1 MSKTGIRAL
10 LFVLIVIGLS
20 TAFFYRESASSEVL
34 AQGVSRV
41 GEMGPLFFIGM
52 YAVATVFFL
61 PGSVMTLTGGAIFG
75 PVWGVLF
82 SLVGATIG
90 ATIAFSISR
99 YLAADWVE
107 RKASSRGRRL
117 KRGVDAEGWRFIAFV
132 RLVPLLPFNILN
144 YALGLTRIPISH
156 YIFATFFAMAPGAV
170 AYTYM
175 GFAGRELIAG
185 GEGLIQKALLAIG
198 LVALAVFLPGFI
210 RRLRQN
216 QMLDVRDL
224 NERLLSGQ
232 DMLILDVRSRDEFM
246 GEQGHI
252 PQSLNIP
259 LPELDTRIDELLPY
273 LDRPIVIVCRSHK
286 RSGKATRIL
295 EREGFNDLHV
305 VHEGITAWVEADFA
319 VALDYER
326 F

>member
-1 MSKTGIRAL
+1 MNKTGIRAL

-295 EREGFNDLHV
+295 ERQGFNDLHV

>member
-1 MSKTGIRAL
+1 MNKTGIRVL

-20 TAFFYRESASSEVL
+20 TAFFYRESASSEMV
-34 AQGVSRV
+34 AQGISRL
-41 GEMGPLFFIGM
+41 GEMGPLVFIGM

-61 PGSVMTLTGGAIFG
+61 PGSVMTLAGGAIFG
-75 PVWGVLF
+75 PVWGVF
-82 SLVGATIG
+82 YSLAGATIG
-90 ATIAFSISR
+90 ATIAFMISR

-107 RKASSRGRRL
+107 QKANARIRRL
-117 KRGVDAEGWRFIAFV
+117 KRGVEAEGWRFIAFV
-132 RLVPLLPFNILN
+132 RLVPLLPFNVLN
-144 YALGLTRIPISH
+144 YALGLTRTRISH
-156 YIFATFFAMAPGAV
+156 YILATFFAMAPGAV
-170 AYTYM
+170 AYTYV

-185 GEGLIQKALLAIG
+185 GEGLIQKGLLAIG
-198 LVALAVFLPGFI
+198 LFALAVFLPGFI

-216 QMLDVRDL
+216 QMLDVCDL

-246 GEQGHI
+246 GEDGHI

-286 RSGKATRIL
+286 RSGKAARIL
-295 EREGFNDLHV
+295 ERQGFNDIQV
-305 VHEGITAWVEADFA
+305 VREGMTAWVAARFA
-319 VALDYER
+319 VALD
-326 F
+326 

>member
-1 MSKTGIRAL
+1 MNKTGIRAL

-224 NERLLSGQ
+224 NERLLSGR

-252 PQSLNIP
+252 PQSFNIP

-295 EREGFNDLHV
+295 ERQGFNDLHM
-305 VHEGITAWVEADFA
+305 VHEGMTAWVEADFA
-319 VALDYER
+319 VALD
-326 F
+326 

>member
-1 MSKTGIRAL
+1 MNKTGIRAL

-41 GEMGPLFFIGM
+41 GEMGPLFFFWFFV
-52 YAVATVFFL
+52 VACVFFL
-61 PGSVMTLTGGAIFG
+61 PGSVMTLSGGAIFG

-156 YIFATFFAMAPGAV
+156 YIFATFFAMAPGAI
-170 AYTYM
+170 AYPYV
-175 GFAGRELIAG
+175 GFAGRELLV
-185 GEGLIQKALLAIG
+185 GEDGLIQKSLFAVG

-216 QMLDVRDL
+216 QMLDVHDL
-224 NERLLSGQ
+224 QERLLSGQ
-232 DMLILDVRSRDEFM
+232 DMLILDVRSRDEFI

-273 LDRPIVIVCRSHK
+273 LDRSIVIVCRLHK

-295 EREGFNDLHV
+295 ERQGFNDLHV
-305 VHEGITAWVEADFA
+305 VHEGMTAWVEADFA
-319 VALDYER
+319 VALD
-326 F
+326 

>member
-1 MSKTGIRAL
+1 MNKTGIRVL

-20 TAFFYRESASSEVL
+20 TAFFYRESASSEMV
-34 AQGVSRV
+34 AQGISRL
-41 GEMGPLFFIGM
+41 GEMGPLVFIGM

-61 PGSVMTLTGGAIFG
+61 PGSVMTLAGGAIFG
-75 PVWGVLF
+75 PVWGVF
-82 SLVGATIG
+82 YSLAGATIG
-90 ATIAFSISR
+90 ATIAFMISR

-107 RKASSRGRRL
+107 QKANARVRRL
-117 KRGVDAEGWRFIAFV
+117 KRGVEAEGWRFIAFV
-132 RLVPLLPFNILN
+132 RLVPLLPFNVLN
-144 YALGLTRIPISH
+144 YALGLTRTRISH
-156 YIFATFFAMAPGAV
+156 YILATFFAMAPGAV
-170 AYTYM
+170 AYTYV

-185 GEGLIQKALLAIG
+185 GEGLIQKGLLAIG
-198 LVALAVFLPGFI
+198 LFALVVFLPGFI

-216 QMLDVRDL
+216 QMLDVCDL

-246 GEQGHI
+246 GEYGHI

-286 RSGKATRIL
+286 RSGKAVRIL
-295 EREGFNDLHV
+295 ERKGFNDCQV
-305 VHEGITAWVEADFA
+305 VREGMTAWAAARFA
-319 VALDYER
+319 VALD
-326 F
+326 

>member
-1 MSKTGIRAL
+1 MNKTGIRAL

-41 GEMGPLFFIGM
+41 GELGPLFFIGM

-295 EREGFNDLHV
+295 ERQGFNDCQV
-305 VHEGITAWVEADFA
+305 VREGMTAWVAARFA
-319 VALDYER
+319 VALD
-326 F
+326 